1 MHGSARLVAMDERAI
16 KRLLV
21 IVAMSLIAIW
31 LFKSMMSKTII
42 SLNKVAVEKKQ
53 AAVRLFAER
62 QAATS
67 ASGAA
72 MTVEEPAASA
82 VGENAAL
89 ESPAV
94 PVTGETR

>member
-67 ASGAA
+67 ASDAA